1 MRFAMPSLDDLA
13 FEAERDIG
21 TTKAFFPIL
30 PTLGNRWAARR
41 PWEGMVVGLNVH
53 LTTLTASL
61 VQELMLGGATCVVS
75 AANPGTT
82 DPGTVQLLRN
92 QGVEVYTGGDME
104 DRHLQVLAHSPTLL
118 IDSGYE
124 LVTTCLEKCPER
136 AALIRGAVELTKTGI
151 DRMRAHAKAPFPVVN
166 AHDIRLRDAF
176 QHRHGIG
183 QAIWEA
189 VGRLTG
195 MQLSGRRVAVLG
207 YGHVGR
213 GIAAWGR
220 NTGMAIEVVEL
231 DPVRR
236 LYAHYDGFPT
246 PTLRDA
252 LSRVDLVVTATGKRD
267 AVPLDMLADARDRV
281 VLLNAGTGG
290 SEVDV
295 KGIKRNAERVD
306 HIADGVIRYRLE
318 TGRTVTVLGDG
329 HPLNIVLNSGSPEP
343 VLLHFAVAGLA
354 IEWVATAQLEWGE
367 VAVPEALEDE
377 AARIAL
383 KSLGI
388 TDA

>member
-1 MRFAMPSLDDLA
+1 MPSLDELA

-30 PTLGNRWAARR
+30 ASLGNRWAARR
-41 PWEGMVVGLNVH
+41 PWEGRTVGLNLH
-53 LTTLTASL
+53 LTTLSASL
-61 VQELMLGGATCVVS
+61 VQELLLGGANCVVS

-104 DRHLQVLAHSPTLL
+104 DRHLQVLAHQPSYLV
-118 IDSGYE
+118 DMGYE
-124 LVTTCLEKCPER
+124 LVTTCIDRRPE
-136 AALIRGAVELTKTGI
+136 LVPDIRGAIELTKSGI
-151 DRMRAHAKAPFPVVN
+151 DRLRTRGPVPFAVVN

-183 QAIWEA
+183 QALWDA
-189 VGRLTG
+189 VTRLTG
-195 MQLSGRRVAVLG
+195 MQLAGRRVAVLG

-213 GIAAWGR
+213 GISAWGR
-220 NTGMAIEVVEL
+220 NTGMAVEVVEL

-252 LSRVDLVVTATGKRD
+252 LRRVDLVVTATGKRD
-267 AVPLDMLADARDRV
+267 VIPVDALTEARDRL
-281 VLLNAGTGG
+281 VLVNAGTGG
-290 SEVDV
+290 AEVDV
-295 KGIKRNAERVD
+295 TGIKRQAERVD
-306 HIADGVIRYRLE
+306 HIADGVVRYRLE
-318 TGRTVTVLGDG
+318 TGRVVTVLGDG

-343 VLLHFAVAGLA
+343 VLLHFAVVGLA
-354 IEWVATAQLEWGE
+354 LEWLAKADLSPGE
-367 VAVPEALEDE
+367 VCVPTDLEDH
-377 AARIAL
+377 AASVAL
-383 KSLGI
+383 KALGI
-388 TDA
+388 AEG